1 MSSDVEVLIVSYN
14 SADDIRRGLAS
25 LRRVV
30 PQLGVAVREH
40 GSDAACVDELRAAL
54 DEHPAPTRL
63 EHDPANPGFA
73 AGCNALA
80 RSSTAAL
87 LLFLNPDAEIVTWP
101 WSNASPPPHDQ
112 VIGPVMIDSGHPG
125 DHSGVSYRLRDE
137 IARSWL
143 RRRGRRPTGAG
154 FVSGAALMLD
164 ARSFDRLGGFD
175 ESYFMYYEDIDLCL
189 RANDAGIPT
198 VIADGW
204 RVRHGRA
211 HSTRERFGAAL
222 VWSYESG
229 SRFHASRGTRL
240 AVYRSYVLADAL
252 GRAAIHG
259 FRGNRTGRRAYL
271 DLARRVATD
280 ITRRTG
286 VPGTATRP
294 PV

>member
-1 MSSDVEVLIVSYN
+1 VSSDVEVLIVSYN
-14 SADDIRRGLAS
+14 SADEIRRCLAS
-25 LRRVV
+25 LSRVA
-30 PQLGVAVREH
+30 PELGIAVREH
-40 GSDAACVDELRAAL
+40 GSDAAALAAL
-54 DEHPAPTRL
+54 KATLDAHPAPTRF
-63 EHDPANPGFA
+63 EHEPANPGFG

-80 RSSTAAL
+80 RSSKAAL
-87 LLFLNPDAEIVTWP
+87 LLFLNPDAELVAWP
-101 WSNASPPPHDQ
+101 WSSDSAPPRGR
-112 VIGPVMIDSGHPG
+112 VIGPVMSESGHPG

-143 RRRGRRPTGAG
+143 RHRGGRPAGAG

-164 ARSFDRLGGFD
+164 AACFAQLDGFD

-198 VIADGW
+198 VIEPRW
-204 RVRHGRA
+204 IVRHERA
-211 HSTRERFGAAL
+211 HSTRSRFGPAL

-229 SRFHASRGTRL
+229 SRFHASRGTPL
-240 AVYRSYVLADAL
+240 VAYRTYVLADAL

-259 FRGNRTGRRAYL
+259 LRGNRGGGRAYL
-271 DLARRVATD
+271 DLARRVAVD
-280 ITRRTG
+280 MLRRDG